1 MAVEPRRWTPWLRW
15 VGIGWY
21 ITASILV
28 GLLGGLWLDRTLKLM
43 EFPLFMFL
51 GLLLG
56 LAAAVPSCMGG
67 GHTRTGGSSEAIGE
81 AGAVQ
86 GRRETLMP
94 RR

>member
-56 LAAAVPSCMGG
+56 LAAAVRGVYRMLMLSQ
-67 GHTRTGGSSEAIGE
+67 SD
-81 AGAVQ
+81 Q
-86 GRRETLMP
+86 DRR
-94 RR
+94 

>member
-1 MAVEPRRWTPWLRW
+1 LFYASQSHCADEGGVVEPRRWTPWLRW

-28 GLLGGLWLDRTLKLM
+28 GLLGGLWLDRTLRLM

-56 LAAAVPSCMGG
+56 LAAAVRGVYRMLTLSPPDK
-67 GHTRTGGSSEAIGE
+67 
-81 AGAVQ
+81 
-86 GRRETLMP
+86 GRQP
-94 RR
+94 